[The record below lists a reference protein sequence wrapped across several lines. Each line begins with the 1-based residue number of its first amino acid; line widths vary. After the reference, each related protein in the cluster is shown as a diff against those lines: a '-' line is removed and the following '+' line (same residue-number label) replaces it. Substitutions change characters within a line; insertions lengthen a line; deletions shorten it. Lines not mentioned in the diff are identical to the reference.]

1 MKSETINDI
10 VKGGRSN
17 KNRQRPAVTADW
29 QSVRIEGVQEQ
40 MNGKQIS
47 DTQRNNRTALTGH
60 TIEALIV
67 VVFYASRFIRGERSL
82 GYFLVITALALI
94 PVMLGQFFFFKDRET
109 GMIKHTVGIG
119 FAITYSFMVLTTE
132 KANIYVLVIPMIL
145 LVSVF
150 NDVKFSVQINTGT
163 VILSLIM
170 TIGGALTGKFG
181 YQGSDEA
188 IVQVTAM
195 ILVAVYSIYAAQTS
209 NANNQQKMENIK
221 EAQSKTELLLS
232 DISNMSQQMQSGM
245 EDIYRKVENLNS
257 ASKLTKDAMSEVG
270 SGTTETA
277 NAVQTQMQ
285 QTEAIQQKVEMV
297 SSAADRINESMQHTL
312 QVLESAGK
320 DMEVL
325 VSQVEHSVEKGD
337 SVAGQLETLDK
348 YIEEMHSI
356 VELISG
362 ITSQTSL
369 LALNASIEAA
379 RAGEAGRGFAVVA
392 TEISGMATQTKEAT
406 VHITELIENISNAIS
421 EVVSVVR
428 EMISAINEEK
438 QSTENT
444 ANNFSDI
451 QSNTLDIQS
460 NMEQLN
466 SNIEELKTANEQIV
480 HSIETISAIS
490 EEVSAH
496 ANETMSAQEDNSD
509 VLNKITDRMQQL
521 IELTKQEA

>member
-1 MKSETINDI
+1 
-10 VKGGRSN
+10 
-17 KNRQRPAVTADW
+17 
-29 QSVRIEGVQEQ
+29 
-40 MNGKQIS
+40 MNGTQIS

-67 VVFYASRFIRGERSL
+67 VVFYACRFIRGERSL

-94 PVMLGQFFFFKDRET
+94 PVILGQFFFLKDRET

-132 KANIYVLVIPMIL
+132 ESNIYVLVIPMIL

-150 NDVKFSVQINTGT
+150 NDVKFSVQINIGT

-170 TIGGALTGKFG
+170 TIGGAFNGKFG

-245 EDIYRKVENLNS
+245 EDIYGKVENLNS

-297 SSAADRINESMQHTL
+297 SSVAERINQSMQQTL

-320 DMEVL
+320 DMDVL
-325 VSQVEHSVEKGD
+325 VSQVDHSVEKGD

-379 RAGEAGRGFAVVA
+379 RAGEAGKGFAVVA
-392 TEISGMATQTKEAT
+392 SEISELATQTKSAT
-406 VHITELIENISNAIS
+406 TNITQLIGNVSGSITE
-421 EVVSVVR
+421 VVTVIR
-428 EMISAINEEK
+428 EMIDGINEEK
-438 QSTENT
+438 EMSGNASASFGT
-444 ANNFSDI
+444 
-451 QSNTLDIQS
+451 
-460 NMEQLN
+460 
-466 SNIEELKTANEQIV
+466 IEEHTYAIRDNVARLTESVSQLEAANQEIADSVQ
-480 HSIETISAIS
+480 TISAVS

-496 ANETMSAQEDNSD
+496 ANETLAAEQEN
-509 VLNKITDRMQQL
+509 MQHLLTIAGRSQEL
-521 IELTKQEA
+521 IALTQTEEQQ

>member
-1 MKSETINDI
+1 
-10 VKGGRSN
+10 
-17 KNRQRPAVTADW
+17 
-29 QSVRIEGVQEQ
+29 
-40 MNGKQIS
+40 MNGTQIS

-67 VVFYASRFIRGERSL
+67 VVFYACRFIRGERSL

-94 PVMLGQFFFFKDRET
+94 PVILGQFFFFKDRET

-132 KANIYVLVIPMIL
+132 EANIYVLVIPMIL

-150 NDVKFSVQINTGT
+150 NDVKFSVQINIGT

-170 TIGGALTGKFG
+170 TIGGAFTGKFG

-245 EDIYRKVENLNS
+245 EDIYGKVENLNS

-285 QTEAIQQKVEMV
+285 QT
-297 SSAADRINESMQHTL
+297 L

-320 DMEVL
+320 DMDVL
-325 VSQVEHSVEKGD
+325 VSQVDHSVEKGD

-379 RAGEAGRGFAVVA
+379 RAGEAGRGFSVVA

-428 EMISAINEEK
+428 EMIGAINEEK

>member
-1 MKSETINDI
+1 
-10 VKGGRSN
+10 
-17 KNRQRPAVTADW
+17 
-29 QSVRIEGVQEQ
+29 
-40 MNGKQIS
+40 MNGTQIS

-67 VVFYASRFIRGERSL
+67 VVFYACRFIRGERSL

-94 PVMLGQFFFFKDRET
+94 PVMLGQFFFFRDRET

-132 KANIYVLVIPMIL
+132 EANIYVLVIPMIL

-150 NDVKFSVQINTGT
+150 NDVKFSVQINIGT

-170 TIGGALTGKFG
+170 TIGGAFTGKFG

-245 EDIYRKVENLNS
+245 EDIYGKVENLNS

-285 QTEAIQQKVEMV
+285 QT
-297 SSAADRINESMQHTL
+297 L

-320 DMEVL
+320 DMDVL
-325 VSQVEHSVEKGD
+325 VSQVDHSVEKGD

-379 RAGEAGRGFAVVA
+379 RAGEAGRGFSVVA

-428 EMISAINEEK
+428 EMIGAINEEK

>member
-1 MKSETINDI
+1 
-10 VKGGRSN
+10 
-17 KNRQRPAVTADW
+17 
-29 QSVRIEGVQEQ
+29 
-40 MNGKQIS
+40 MNGTQIS

-67 VVFYASRFIRGERSL
+67 VVFYACRFIRGERSL

-94 PVMLGQFFFFKDRET
+94 PVMLGQFFFFRDRET

-132 KANIYVLVIPMIL
+132 EANIYVLVIPMIL

-150 NDVKFSVQINTGT
+150 NDVKFSVQINIGT

-170 TIGGALTGKFG
+170 TIGGAFTGKFG

-245 EDIYRKVENLNS
+245 EDIYGKVENLNS
-257 ASKLTKDAMSEVG
+257 ASKL
-270 SGTTETA
+270 TETA

-297 SSAADRINESMQHTL
+297 SSVAERINQSMQQTL

-320 DMEVL
+320 DMDVL
-325 VSQVEHSVEKGD
+325 VSQVDHSVEKGD

-379 RAGEAGRGFAVVA
+379 RAGEAGRGFSVVA

-428 EMISAINEEK
+428 EMIGAINEEK

-451 QSNTLDIQS
+451 QSNTLDIQG

>member
-1 MKSETINDI
+1 
-10 VKGGRSN
+10 
-17 KNRQRPAVTADW
+17 
-29 QSVRIEGVQEQ
+29 
-40 MNGKQIS
+40 MNGTQIS

-67 VVFYASRFIRGERSL
+67 VVFYACRFIRGERSL

-94 PVMLGQFFFFKDRET
+94 PVMLGQFFFFRDRET

-132 KANIYVLVIPMIL
+132 EANIYVLVIPMIL

-150 NDVKFSVQINTGT
+150 NDVKFSVQINIGT

-170 TIGGALTGKFG
+170 TIGGAFNGKFG

-245 EDIYRKVENLNS
+245 EDIYGKVENLNS

-297 SSAADRINESMQHTL
+297 SSVAERINQSMQQTL

-320 DMEVL
+320 DMDVL
-325 VSQVEHSVEKGD
+325 VSQVDHSVEKGD

-369 LALNASIEAA
+369 LALKA
-379 RAGEAGRGFAVVA
+379 RAGEAGRGFSVVA

-428 EMISAINEEK
+428 EMIGAINEEK

>member
-1 MKSETINDI
+1 
-10 VKGGRSN
+10 
-17 KNRQRPAVTADW
+17 
-29 QSVRIEGVQEQ
+29 
-40 MNGKQIS
+40 MNGTQIS

-67 VVFYASRFIRGERSL
+67 VVFYACRFIRGERSL

-94 PVMLGQFFFFKDRET
+94 PVMLGQFFFFRDRET

-132 KANIYVLVIPMIL
+132 EANIYVLVIPMIL

-150 NDVKFSVQINTGT
+150 NDVKFSVQINIGT

-170 TIGGALTGKFG
+170 TIGGAFTGKFG

-245 EDIYRKVENLNS
+245 EDIYGKVENLNS

-285 QTEAIQQKVEMV
+285 Q
-297 SSAADRINESMQHTL
+297 TL

-379 RAGEAGRGFAVVA
+379 RAGEAGRGFSVVA

-428 EMISAINEEK
+428 EMIGAINEEK

-451 QSNTLDIQS
+451 QSNTLDIQG

>member
-1 MKSETINDI
+1 
-10 VKGGRSN
+10 
-17 KNRQRPAVTADW
+17 
-29 QSVRIEGVQEQ
+29 
-40 MNGKQIS
+40 MNGTQIS

-67 VVFYASRFIRGERSL
+67 VVFYACRFIRGERSL

-94 PVMLGQFFFFKDRET
+94 PVILGQFFFFKDRET

-132 KANIYVLVIPMIL
+132 EANIYVLVIPMIL

-150 NDVKFSVQINTGT
+150 NDVKFSVQINIGT

-170 TIGGALTGKFG
+170 TIGGAFTGKFG

-245 EDIYRKVENLNS
+245 EDIYGKVENLNS

-297 SSAADRINESMQHTL
+297 SSVAERINQSMQQTL

-320 DMEVL
+320 DMDVL
-325 VSQVEHSVEKGD
+325 VSQVDHSVEKGD

-356 VELISG
+356 VELIS
-362 ITSQTSL
+362 
-369 LALNASIEAA
+369 
-379 RAGEAGRGFAVVA
+379 
-392 TEISGMATQTKEAT
+392 KEAT

-428 EMISAINEEK
+428 EMIGAINEEK

>member
-1 MKSETINDI
+1 
-10 VKGGRSN
+10 
-17 KNRQRPAVTADW
+17 
-29 QSVRIEGVQEQ
+29 
-40 MNGKQIS
+40 MNGTQIS

-67 VVFYASRFIRGERSL
+67 VVFYACRFIRGERSL

-94 PVMLGQFFFFKDRET
+94 PVILGQFFFFKDRET

-132 KANIYVLVIPMIL
+132 EANIYVLVIPMIL

-150 NDVKFSVQINTGT
+150 NDVKFSVQINIGT

-170 TIGGALTGKFG
+170 TIGGAFTGKFG

-245 EDIYRKVENLNS
+245 EDIYGKVENLNS

-297 SSAADRINESMQHTL
+297 SSVAERINQSMQQTL

-320 DMEVL
+320 DMDVL
-325 VSQVEHSVEKGD
+325 VSQVDHSVEKGD

-379 RAGEAGRGFAVVA
+379 RAGEAGKGFAVVA
-392 TEISGMATQTKEAT
+392 SEISELATQTKSAT
-406 VHITELIENISNAIS
+406 TNITQLIGNVSGSITE
-421 EVVSVVR
+421 VVTVIR
-428 EMISAINEEK
+428 EMIDGINDEK
-438 QSTENT
+438 EMSENASQSFGT
-444 ANNFSDI
+444 
-451 QSNTLDIQS
+451 
-460 NMEQLN
+460 
-466 SNIEELKTANEQIV
+466 IEEHTYAIRDNVTRLTESVSQLESANQEIADSVQ
-480 HSIETISAIS
+480 TISAVS

-496 ANETMSAQEDNSD
+496 ANETLAAEEENMQHLLTIAGRSQE
-509 VLNKITDRMQQL
+509 LIALTQTEEQQ
-521 IELTKQEA
+521 

>member
-1 MKSETINDI
+1 
-10 VKGGRSN
+10 
-17 KNRQRPAVTADW
+17 
-29 QSVRIEGVQEQ
+29 
-40 MNGKQIS
+40 MNGTQIS

-67 VVFYASRFIRGERSL
+67 VVFYACRFIRGERSL

-94 PVMLGQFFFFKDRET
+94 PVILGQFFFFKDRET

-132 KANIYVLVIPMIL
+132 EANIYVLVIPMIL

-150 NDVKFSVQINTGT
+150 NDVKFSVQINIGT

-170 TIGGALTGKFG
+170 TIGGAFTGKFG

-245 EDIYRKVENLNS
+245 EDIYGKVENLNS

-297 SSAADRINESMQHTL
+297 SSVAERINQSMQQTL

-320 DMEVL
+320 DMDVL
-325 VSQVEHSVEKGD
+325 VSQVDHSVEKGD
-337 SVAGQLETLDK
+337 S
-348 YIEEMHSI
+348 

-379 RAGEAGRGFAVVA
+379 RAGEAGRGFSVVA

-428 EMISAINEEK
+428 EMIGAINEEK

>member
-1 MKSETINDI
+1 
-10 VKGGRSN
+10 
-17 KNRQRPAVTADW
+17 
-29 QSVRIEGVQEQ
+29 
-40 MNGKQIS
+40 MNGTQIS

-67 VVFYASRFIRGERSL
+67 VVFYACRFIRGERSL

-94 PVMLGQFFFFKDRET
+94 PVILGQFFFFKDRET

-132 KANIYVLVIPMIL
+132 EANIYVLVIPMIL

-170 TIGGALTGKFG
+170 TIGGAFTGKFG

-245 EDIYRKVENLNS
+245 EDIYGKVENLNS

-297 SSAADRINESMQHTL
+297 SSVAERINQSMQQTL

-320 DMEVL
+320 DMDVL
-325 VSQVEHSVEKGD
+325 VSQVDHSVEKGD

-379 RAGEAGRGFAVVA
+379 RAGEAGRGFSVVA

-406 VHITELIENISNAIS
+406 V
-421 EVVSVVR
+421 VSVVR
-428 EMISAINEEK
+428 EMIGAINEEK

>member
-1 MKSETINDI
+1 
-10 VKGGRSN
+10 
-17 KNRQRPAVTADW
+17 
-29 QSVRIEGVQEQ
+29 
-40 MNGKQIS
+40 MNGTQIS

-67 VVFYASRFIRGERSL
+67 VVFYACRFIRGERSL

-94 PVMLGQFFFFKDRET
+94 PVILGQFFFFRDRET

-132 KANIYVLVIPMIL
+132 ESNIYVLVIPMIL

-150 NDVKFSVQINTGT
+150 NDVKFSVQINIGT

-170 TIGGALTGKFG
+170 TIGGAFTGKFG

-245 EDIYRKVENLNS
+245 EDIYGKVENLNS

-285 QTEAIQQKVEMV
+285 QTEAIQQKVELV
-297 SSAADRINESMQHTL
+297 SSAADRINESMQQTL

-379 RAGEAGRGFAVVA
+379 RAGEAGRGFSVVA

-428 EMISAINEEK
+428 EMIGAINEEK

-451 QSNTLDIQS
+451 QSNTLDIQG

>member
-1 MKSETINDI
+1 
-10 VKGGRSN
+10 
-17 KNRQRPAVTADW
+17 
-29 QSVRIEGVQEQ
+29 
-40 MNGKQIS
+40 MNGTQIS

-67 VVFYASRFIRGERSL
+67 VVFYACRFIRGERSL

-94 PVMLGQFFFFKDRET
+94 PVILGQFFFLKDRET

-132 KANIYVLVIPMIL
+132 EANIYVLVIPMIL

-150 NDVKFSVQINTGT
+150 NDVKFSVQINIGT

-170 TIGGALTGKFG
+170 TIGGAFTGKFG

-245 EDIYRKVENLNS
+245 EDIYGKVENLNS

-297 SSAADRINESMQHTL
+297 SSVAERINQSMQQTL

-320 DMEVL
+320 DMDVL
-325 VSQVEHSVEKGD
+325 VSQVDHSVEKGD

-379 RAGEAGRGFAVVA
+379 RAGEQGRGFAVVA
-392 TEISGMATQTKEAT
+392 NEVKNLAEEIKTLVST
-406 VHITELIENISNAIS
+406 VEGSIS
-421 EVVSVVR
+421 EVER
-428 EMISAINEEK
+428 G
-438 QSTENT
+438 TT
-444 ANNFSDI
+444 
-451 QSNTLDIQS
+451 
-460 NMEQLN
+460 QLN
-466 SNIEELKTANEQIV
+466 NNIEESQSVFGKNVEDADAAYGVFEQIIKAADAAKEV
-480 HSIETISAIS
+480 QEEIGEVTQSS
-490 EEVSAH
+490 EKRL
-496 ANETMSAQEDNSD
+496 SD
-509 VLNKITDRMQQL
+509 VKDCFDDQEQQL
-521 IELTKQEA
+521 QKVLAHIERANDLGTTKSSMFEDMNNLVSQLAPIAKDIQNKYQ

>member
-1 MKSETINDI
+1 
-10 VKGGRSN
+10 
-17 KNRQRPAVTADW
+17 
-29 QSVRIEGVQEQ
+29 
-40 MNGKQIS
+40 MNGTQIS

-67 VVFYASRFIRGERSL
+67 VVFYACRFIRGERSL

-94 PVMLGQFFFFKDRET
+94 PVMLGQFFFFRDRET

-132 KANIYVLVIPMIL
+132 EANIYVLVIPMIL

-150 NDVKFSVQINTGT
+150 NDVKFSVQINIGT

-170 TIGGALTGKFG
+170 TIGGAFTGKFG

-245 EDIYRKVENLNS
+245 EDIYGKVENLNS

-285 QTEAIQQKVEMV
+285 QTEAIQQKVE
-297 SSAADRINESMQHTL
+297 
-312 QVLESAGK
+312 
-320 DMEVL
+320 L
-325 VSQVEHSVEKGD
+325 VRP
-337 SVAGQLETLDK
+337 
-348 YIEEMHSI
+348 Y
-356 VELISG
+356 
-362 ITSQTSL
+362 
-369 LALNASIEAA
+369 
-379 RAGEAGRGFAVVA
+379 
-392 TEISGMATQTKEAT
+392 
-406 VHITELIENISNAIS
+406 
-421 EVVSVVR
+421 
-428 EMISAINEEK
+428 
-438 QSTENT
+438 
-444 ANNFSDI
+444 
-451 QSNTLDIQS
+451 
-460 NMEQLN
+460 
-466 SNIEELKTANEQIV
+466 
-480 HSIETISAIS
+480 
-490 EEVSAH
+490 
-496 ANETMSAQEDNSD
+496 
-509 VLNKITDRMQQL
+509 
-521 IELTKQEA
+521 

>member
-1 MKSETINDI
+1 
-10 VKGGRSN
+10 
-17 KNRQRPAVTADW
+17 
-29 QSVRIEGVQEQ
+29 
-40 MNGKQIS
+40 MNGTQIS
-47 DTQRNNRTALTGH
+47 DTQRNNRTALTGAYH
-60 TIEALIV
+60 RSV
-67 VVFYASRFIRGERSL
+67 DRGCLFMRADLSGRAESWIFS
-82 GYFLVITALALI
+82 GDHGIGTDPGHAGTV
-94 PVMLGQFFFFKDRET
+94 FFFRDRET

-132 KANIYVLVIPMIL
+132 EANIYVLVIPMIL

-150 NDVKFSVQINTGT
+150 NDVKFSVQINIGT

-170 TIGGALTGKFG
+170 TIGGALPE
-181 YQGSDEA
+181 SSVIRAAIEA

-245 EDIYRKVENLNS
+245 EDIYGKVENLNS

-297 SSAADRINESMQHTL
+297 SSVAEPLTRVCSRLCRYLRAQEKIWMCSYHVD
-312 QVLESAGK
+312 
-320 DMEVL
+320 
-325 VSQVEHSVEKGD
+325 HSVEKGD

-379 RAGEAGRGFAVVA
+379 RR
-392 TEISGMATQTKEAT
+392 
-406 VHITELIENISNAIS
+406 
-421 EVVSVVR
+421 VR
-428 EMISAINEEK
+428 PEEDSLLLRQRFPVWQHRPK
-438 QSTENT
+438 RQRYILQS
-444 ANNFSDI
+444 
-451 QSNTLDIQS
+451 
-460 NMEQLN
+460 
-466 SNIEELKTANEQIV
+466 
-480 HSIETISAIS
+480 
-490 EEVSAH
+490 
-496 ANETMSAQEDNSD
+496 
-509 VLNKITDRMQQL
+509 
-521 IELTKQEA
+521 

>member
-1 MKSETINDI
+1 
-10 VKGGRSN
+10 
-17 KNRQRPAVTADW
+17 
-29 QSVRIEGVQEQ
+29 
-40 MNGKQIS
+40 MNGTQIS

-67 VVFYASRFIRGERSL
+67 VVFYACRFIRGERSL

-94 PVMLGQFFFFKDRET
+94 PVILGQFFFLKDRET

-132 KANIYVLVIPMIL
+132 ESNIYVLVIPMIL

-150 NDVKFSVQINTGT
+150 NDVKFSVQINIGT

-170 TIGGALTGKFG
+170 TIGGAFTGKFG

-245 EDIYRKVENLNS
+245 EDIYGKVENLNS

-285 QTEAIQQKVEMV
+285 QTEAIQQKVELV

-325 VSQVEHSVEKGD
+325 VSQV
-337 SVAGQLETLDK
+337 LCL
-348 YIEEMHSI
+348 
-356 VELISG
+356 
-362 ITSQTSL
+362 
-369 LALNASIEAA
+369 
-379 RAGEAGRGFAVVA
+379 
-392 TEISGMATQTKEAT
+392 
-406 VHITELIENISNAIS
+406 
-421 EVVSVVR
+421 
-428 EMISAINEEK
+428 
-438 QSTENT
+438 
-444 ANNFSDI
+444 
-451 QSNTLDIQS
+451 
-460 NMEQLN
+460 
-466 SNIEELKTANEQIV
+466 
-480 HSIETISAIS
+480 
-490 EEVSAH
+490 
-496 ANETMSAQEDNSD
+496 
-509 VLNKITDRMQQL
+509 
-521 IELTKQEA
+521 

>member
-1 MKSETINDI
+1 
-10 VKGGRSN
+10 
-17 KNRQRPAVTADW
+17 
-29 QSVRIEGVQEQ
+29 
-40 MNGKQIS
+40 MNGTQIS

-67 VVFYASRFIRGERSL
+67 VVFYACRFIRGERSL

-132 KANIYVLVIPMIL
+132 EANIYVLVIPMIL

-150 NDVKFSVQINTGT
+150 NDVKFSVQINIGT

-170 TIGGALTGKFG
+170 TIGGAFTGKFG

-245 EDIYRKVENLNS
+245 EDIYGKVENLNS

-297 SSAADRINESMQHTL
+297 SSVAERINQSMQQTL

-320 DMEVL
+320 DMDVL
-325 VSQVEHSVEKGD
+325 VSQVDHSVEKGD

-379 RAGEAGRGFAVVA
+379 RAGEAGRGFSVVA

-406 VHITELIENISNAIS
+406 VHITELIEKMNLRNSTPQIENISNAIS

-428 EMISAINEEK
+428 EMIGAINEEK

>member
-1 MKSETINDI
+1 
-10 VKGGRSN
+10 
-17 KNRQRPAVTADW
+17 
-29 QSVRIEGVQEQ
+29 
-40 MNGKQIS
+40 MNGTQIS

-67 VVFYASRFIRGERSL
+67 VVFLCVQIYQGRAESWIFSGDHGIGTDP
-82 GYFLVITALALI
+82 GHTGTVFL
-94 PVMLGQFFFFKDRET
+94 FKDRET

-132 KANIYVLVIPMIL
+132 EANIYVLVIPMIL

-150 NDVKFSVQINTGT
+150 NDVKFSVQINIGT

-170 TIGGALTGKFG
+170 TIGGAFTGKFG

-245 EDIYRKVENLNS
+245 EDIYGKVENLNS

-297 SSAADRINESMQHTL
+297 SSVAERINQSMQQTL

-320 DMEVL
+320 DMDVL
-325 VSQVEHSVEKGD
+325 VSQVDHSVEKVTALQD
-337 SVAGQLETLDK
+337 S
-348 YIEEMHSI
+348 
-356 VELISG
+356 
-362 ITSQTSL
+362 
-369 LALNASIEAA
+369 
-379 RAGEAGRGFAVVA
+379 
-392 TEISGMATQTKEAT
+392 
-406 VHITELIENISNAIS
+406 
-421 EVVSVVR
+421 
-428 EMISAINEEK
+428 
-438 QSTENT
+438 
-444 ANNFSDI
+444 
-451 QSNTLDIQS
+451 
-460 NMEQLN
+460 
-466 SNIEELKTANEQIV
+466 
-480 HSIETISAIS
+480 
-490 EEVSAH
+490 
-496 ANETMSAQEDNSD
+496 
-509 VLNKITDRMQQL
+509 
-521 IELTKQEA
+521 

>member
-1 MKSETINDI
+1 
-10 VKGGRSN
+10 
-17 KNRQRPAVTADW
+17 
-29 QSVRIEGVQEQ
+29 
-40 MNGKQIS
+40 MNGTQIS

-67 VVFYASRFIRGERSL
+67 VVFYACRFIRGERSL

-94 PVMLGQFFFFKDRET
+94 PVILGQFFFLKDRET

-132 KANIYVLVIPMIL
+132 ESNIYVLVIPMIL

-150 NDVKFSVQINTGT
+150 NDVKFSVQINIGT

-170 TIGGALTGKFG
+170 TIGGAFTGKFG

-245 EDIYRKVENLNS
+245 EDIYGKVENLNS

-285 QTEAIQQKVEMV
+285 QTEAIQQKVELV
-297 SSAADRINESMQHTL
+297 SSAADRINESMQH
-312 QVLESAGK
+312 
-320 DMEVL
+320 MEVL

-379 RAGEAGRGFAVVA
+379 RACEAGRGFSVVA

-428 EMISAINEEK
+428 EMIGAINEEK